1 MFWRGKQ
8 ETESSVVRLLAAQL
22 RRDIAFGI
30 LAPDTRLKIDDL
42 RTRYGGSA
50 HSFREA
56 LTLLA
61 GEGLVESQAQRGFRV
76 ASATGA
82 DLEDIQRMRARI
94 EALGLEWSLAH
105 ADATWEAGLV
115 AARHALSRAVEAVRG
130 DAAGEALFWDEA
142 AAGFH
147 AMLVSNCRSPR
158 LIAFQERLALES
170 RRFRL
175 AALIEGRVDHDAE
188 EAMRGR
194 VLDAVL
200 ARDVGAA
207 TAHLSQLF
215 QPAAGAGEDRPQK
228 PAITGGPS

>member
-1 MFWRGKQ
+1 MFGRGRQ
-8 ETESSVVRLLAAQL
+8 DEEASVVRLLAAQL

-61 GEGLVESQAQRGFRV
+61 GEGLVEAQAQRGFRV

-94 EALGLEWSLAH
+94 ETLGLEWSLAH
-105 ADATWEAGLV
+105 ADAVWEAELV
-115 AARHALSRAVEAVRG
+115 ATRHTLGRAVEAVRHEP
-130 DAAGEALFWDEA
+130 ASEALAWDEA
-142 AAGFH
+142 VSRFH
-147 AMLVSNCRSPR
+147 ATLVANCRSPR

-175 AALIEGRVDHDAE
+175 AALIEGRIDHDAE
-188 EAMRGR
+188 EALRAQI
-194 VLDAVL
+194 VEAVL
-200 ARDVGAA
+200 ARDA
-207 TAHLSQLF
+207 TAALACLTRLF
-215 QPAAGAGEDRPQK
+215 QPAAGAGTE
-228 PAITGGPS
+228 PSQ

>member
-1 MFWRGKQ
+1 MFGRGR
-8 ETESSVVRLLAAQL
+8 EDEEASVVRLLAAQL

-61 GEGLVESQAQRGFRV
+61 GEGLVEAQAQRGFRV

-94 EALGLEWSLAH
+94 ETLGLEWSLAH
-105 ADATWEAGLV
+105 ADAGWEAELV
-115 AARHALSRAVEAVRG
+115 ATRHTLGRAVEAVRHEP
-130 DAAGEALFWDEA
+130 ASEALAWDEA
-142 AAGFH
+142 VSRFH
-147 AMLVSNCRSPR
+147 ATLVANCRSPR
-158 LIAFQERLALES
+158 LIAFQERLSLES

-175 AALIEGRVDHDAE
+175 AALIEGRIDHDAE
-188 EAMRGR
+188 EALREQI
-194 VLDAVL
+194 VEAVL
-200 ARDVGAA
+200 ARDA
-207 TAHLSQLF
+207 TAALAFLTRLF
-215 QPAAGAGEDRPQK
+215 QPAAGAGTE
-228 PAITGGPS
+228 PSQ

>member
-1 MFWRGKQ
+1 MFGRDRQ
-8 ETESSVVRLLAAQL
+8 ETEASVVRLLAAQL

-61 GEGLVESQAQRGFRV
+61 GEGIVEAHAQRGFRV

-94 EALGLEWSLAH
+94 EALGLEWSLSH
-105 ADATWEAGLV
+105 ADAAWESGLV
-115 AARHALSRAVEAVRG
+115 AARHSLTRAVGAVCD
-130 DAAGEALFWDEA
+130 DAAGEALIWDEA
-142 AAGFH
+142 VMGFH
-147 AMLVSNCRSPR
+147 AVLVANCRSPR

-175 AALIEGRVDHDAE
+175 AALIEGHIDHDGE
-188 EAMRGR
+188 EFLRGQL
-194 VLDAVL
+194 VDAIL
-200 ARDVGAA
+200 TRDAAAA
-207 TAHLSQLF
+207 TAHLVQLF
-215 QPAAGAGEDRPQK
+215 QPAAGAGGDRP
-228 PAITGGPS
+228 